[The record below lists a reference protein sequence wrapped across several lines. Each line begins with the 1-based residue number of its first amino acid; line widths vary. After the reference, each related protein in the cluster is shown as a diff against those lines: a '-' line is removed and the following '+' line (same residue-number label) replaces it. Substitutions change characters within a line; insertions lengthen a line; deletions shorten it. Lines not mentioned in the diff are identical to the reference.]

1 MCGAARRYL
10 ADKAI
15 AYKEV
20 SVSNDNKAKYALRK
34 MTGRIRTP
42 VWDIDGYVVTD
53 FNQSRIE
60 ALLAR

>member
-1 MCGAARRYL
+1 MCSAARRFL

-15 AYKEV
+15 DYEEV
-20 SVSNDNKAKYALRK
+20 SVSKDNRAKYSLRK
-34 MTGRIRTP
+34 LTGRIRTP

-53 FNQSRIE
+53 FNQARIE